1 MVFVVTHFARFFCD
15 AALFVIGGHGGRWF
29 DADSLLHFSCALGRA
44 GFRVSCCLLD
54 ETMSGEGYI
63 NNGR

>member
-29 DADSLLHFSCALGRA
+29 DADSLLHFSCAW
-44 GFRVSCCLLD
+44 
-54 ETMSGEGYI
+54 
-63 NNGR
+63 